1 MEADELFDHALT
13 SLPEAVGDLLRDGRD
28 PGQFVFASFDGAS
41 QLGMALIASD
51 LSGDLGGDSA
61 ASRAEVLRMVLEA
74 ERKGEELIVSFM
86 ITKDILTRL
95 LSASSV
101 DHATRVAV
109 GLWLE
114 TPLNMG
120 HFRVVAIAGDH
131 VRAAT
136 VDAVSDV
143 DDVPISSSPSSM
155 LN

>member
-51 LSGDLGGDSA
+51 LAGEMGGNSA
-61 ASRAEVLRMVLEA
+61 ASRAEVLRLILDA
-74 ERKGEELIVSFM
+74 EQKGEELIVSFM

-95 LSASSV
+95 LNASNV
-101 DHATRVAV
+101 DQATRMAV

-114 TPLNMG
+114 TPLHMG
-120 HFRVVAIAGDH
+120 HFRVVAIAGEQ

-136 VDAVSDV
+136 VDGVSELDEAPV
-143 DDVPISSSPSSM
+143 SSSM